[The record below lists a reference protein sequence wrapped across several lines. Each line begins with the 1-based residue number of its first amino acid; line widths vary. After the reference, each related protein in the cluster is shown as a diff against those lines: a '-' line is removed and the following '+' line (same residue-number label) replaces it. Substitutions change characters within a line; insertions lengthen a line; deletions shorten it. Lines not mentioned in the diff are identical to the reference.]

1 MVKLVRKKKK
11 RNKIKV
17 CAHGKKNR
25 TRKATALKI
34 NAFQIIYKKEKK
46 NLNNAGKKNPWQ
58 RAMSVFLDLWIR
70 QKTQSARRT
79 HNAGTRAHMHAAE
92 GGGGV
97 GGLAN
102 AKHRIQ
108 AGEKKKRTESML
120 DELAGPLANPSAAAF
135 FTPFLSN
142 SLSLSIA
149 RSLSAFFP

>member
-1 MVKLVRKKKK
+1 MP
-11 RNKIKV
+11 
-17 CAHGKKNR
+17 
-25 TRKATALKI
+25 
-34 NAFQIIYKKEKK
+34 EKK
-46 NLNNAGKKNPWQ
+46 KKNPWQ

-92 GGGGV
+92 GGGGE
-97 GGLAN
+97 LAN

-120 DELAGPLANPSAAAF
+120 DELGGPLANPSAAAF

-142 SLSLSIA
+142 SLS
-149 RSLSAFFP
+149 R